1 MNSIKVKVYE
11 KALKKVA
18 EKYEGAENFINNIID
33 EIFVQEKLSA
43 VELIYFYASFL

>member
-11 KALKKVA
+11 KVLKKVA